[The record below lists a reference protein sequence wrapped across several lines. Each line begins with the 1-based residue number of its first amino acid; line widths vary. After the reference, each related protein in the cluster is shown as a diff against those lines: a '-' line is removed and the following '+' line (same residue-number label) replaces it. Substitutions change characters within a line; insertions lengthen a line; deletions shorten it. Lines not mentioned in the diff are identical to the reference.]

1 MTQQRPLP
9 AADATRPNPMP
20 PSSRYSGALQLQSID
35 VIVQNPLDVLARL
48 ALAEGFD
55 RERLGEDDL
64 HMGLPGHW
72 CDHHVSF
79 SWKEKE
85 GLLQLYLVFETRIP
99 SERSACVRDLISK
112 LNARLSLGHFDYW
125 DNDDV
130 LVYRQTTC
138 LSGQARLNT
147 AQAMTLIAAATEAA
161 EKAYPAMQYVLWAEK
176 TPEAAIEQA
185 LFDIAVRADARH
197 A

>member
-1 MTQQRPLP
+1 MTHHRPLP
-9 AADATRPNPMP
+9 AANATRPNPMP
-20 PSSRYSGALQLQSID
+20 ASSRFSGALNLKSID
-35 VIVQNPLDVLARL
+35 VIVQNPLDGLARL

-55 RERLGEDDL
+55 RERIGDNDL
-64 HMGLPGHW
+64 HMGLPGRW

-79 SWKEKE
+79 TWKEDE

-99 SERSACVRDLISK
+99 AERAACIRDLISK
-112 LNARLSLGHFDYW
+112 LNARMTLGHFDYW
-125 DNDDV
+125 DADAV

-138 LSGQARLNT
+138 LSGYARLNT

-161 EKAYPAMQYVLWAEK
+161 EKDYPAMQYVLWAGK
-176 TPEAAIEQA
+176 TPDKAIDQA
-185 LFDIAVRADARH
+185 LFDMAVRTDARD